1 MHNDE
6 TITNKDT
13 KRISYL
19 AMASFI
25 LSIIAIPFVVAC
37 SIILR
42 TVVYNPPLIQI
53 GRSILYV
60 SYALIPASFLLGIG
74 GLIHITLKRKLYR
87 GYWMPLSGIC
97 LSVILVIVLFY
108 NLLKAMG
115 EHMW

>member
-1 MHNDE
+1 M
-6 TITNKDT
+6 K
-13 KRISYL
+13 KISCL

-25 LSIIAIPFVVAC
+25 LSIVAVPFVVVC

-42 TVVYNPPLIQI
+42 TVIYNPPLTQVA
-53 GRSILYV
+53 RSALYV

-74 GLIHITLKRKLYR
+74 GLIHITSKRKSYY
-87 GYWMPLSGIC
+87 GYWMSLAGIG
-97 LSVILVIVLFY
+97 LSVIAILALFY